1 MKRLDA
7 QKVCGT
13 MPDRFERRVRQT
25 LDSLGKE
32 PKMKK
37 ISYRTCILAA
47 ALVVL
52 LTATALAAIHWETL
66 EKLMGQKAPSADEV
80 MQGNIHQETVNGVEI
95 AVQEMGYDGRTLWLA
110 IAYHLPEAEGQ
121 GEPEEQLSAHGLGW
135 WLDALWLNGRQV
147 KIPSGSF
154 IQTEETDTPGLL
166 MQYACFRLDNEK
178 VFLNGKTEIAL
189 PVGDNQPVSD
199 YYPAEEHPERFDADG
214 GLMKP
219 EKGLVTFS
227 FTPNVIDVTTEHP
240 RVPTVLP
247 MATAQTEEAVFS
259 PVLTYISLSVEAAD
273 GSDEDVLDWLWSLHL
288 VDQNGSPLF
297 PDMEKEYAGF
307 QYGLSDYADAIA
319 SYLFPCR
326 DSWPGELYMAP
337 VVNGNADMTQAIKVK

>member
-13 MPDRFERRVRQT
+13 MPDGFKQRVRQT
-25 LDSLGKE
+25 LDAVGKE

-37 ISYRTCILAA
+37 ISYRACALAA

-52 LTATALAAIHWETL
+52 LTATAWAAIRWQTL
-66 EKLMGQKAPSADEV
+66 EKLMGQNAPAADEV
-80 MQGNIHQETVNGVEI
+80 MQGNIHQETVNGAEI

-110 IAYHLPEAEGQ
+110 IAYQLPDGDGQ
-121 GEPEEQLSAHGLGW
+121 GEPEDQLSARDVGW

-147 KIPSGSF
+147 SIPSGSF
-154 IQTEETDTPGLL
+154 IQTEATDTPGLL

-178 VFLNGKTEIAL
+178 VFLDGKTEIAL
-189 PVGDNQPVSD
+189 PIGDNQPVSD
-199 YYPAEEHPERFDADG
+199 YYPAGEHPERFNADG
-214 GLMKP
+214 GLIKP

-227 FTPNVIDVTTEHP
+227 YTPNVLDVTTEHP
-240 RVPTVLP
+240 RVPTVLS
-247 MATAQTEEAVFS
+247 MATVQTEEAVFS
-259 PVLTYISLSVEAAD
+259 PILTYISLSVQAAD
-273 GSDEDVLDWLWSLHL
+273 DSDEEMLDWLWSLTL
-288 VDQNGSPLF
+288 VDQNGNPLF

-307 QYGLSDYADAIA
+307 QYGLNDYADAIA
-319 SYLFPCR
+319 GYLFPCR

-337 VVNGNADMTQAIKVK
+337 VTNGTPDMTQAVKVK